1 MLLNDETIDELG
13 IKNYRII
20 QKKEGFK
27 FGVDAVLLANFA
39 EIKKGDKVM
48 DLCSGTGIVPFIIAG
63 KREAEKILGLEI
75 QEEFVEMAR
84 RSSSLNSL
92 NGKVE
97 FVKGDLK
104 NVKLVESL
112 GKFNAVTVNPP
123 YKAAD
128 SSILSQNEK
137 EQIARFEIE
146 CNLDD
151 VIKASKILLKDNG
164 KLFMVHRPERMADIF
179 ETLRKYKIEPKKIRF
194 VHPDIH
200 KTPNIILIEAQN
212 YGGKFLKILPPLYV
226 YENGEYSKEINKIYG
241 RD

>member
-1 MLLNDETIDELG
+1 MLLNNETIDDLG
-13 IKNYRII
+13 IKDYRII
-20 QKKEGFK
+20 QKKEGFR
-27 FGVDAVLLANFA
+27 FGVDAVLLGNFA
-39 EIKKGDKVM
+39 EIKKGDKVI

-63 KREAEKILGLEI
+63 KRDAEKIVGIEI

-97 FVKGDLK
+97 FIKGDLK
-104 NVKLVESL
+104 NHKLLEQM

-123 YKAAD
+123 YKEAD
-128 SSILSQNEK
+128 SSLLSLNEK
-137 EQIARFEIE
+137 ERIARFEIE
-146 CNLDD
+146 CSLDD

-179 ETLRKYKIEPKKIRF
+179 ETLRKYKIEPKRVRF
-194 VHPDIH
+194 IHPDIH
-200 KTPNIILIEAQN
+200 KAPNIILIEAQN

-226 YENGEYSKEINKIYG
+226 YENGGYSKEINKIYG
-241 RD
+241 RK